1 MTDAKL
7 PNCDYKWPILYK
19 RTSSGDVQVWYGA
32 VENDSYT
39 TSSGKLNGKITTKR
53 PTVCLSKNVGKA
65 NEVSSEDQA
74 INELLAL
81 YTKKR
86 RQDFRDKLEDIDSDT
101 RFKPMLA
108 CKWADVGEDV
118 PDDERIFLQ
127 PKYDGFRCVAKES
140 GLETRDGLPIPTA
153 PHVLDALRDLFTRYP
168 GIVFDGELYNHE
180 LHDDFNTISSVLR
193 KKSPSTDDLI
203 RSSRYVQYHVYD
215 LPSEGS
221 KNYDER
227 LQLLQERVGEL
238 DPNAQEIIKLSQ
250 TVSGFSTDVPQF
262 LDKMLAEGF
271 EGAIVRLNR
280 PYQHKRSKYLLK
292 VKKFLD
298 DEFIIEDI
306 EAGVGNRTDA
316 AARVHLRTEEGQKF
330 KVGIIGN
337 LPYCQELLARK
348 EEFKG
353 QRGTVQFLRWTP
365 APRRVPYGG
374 KLRGVRWG

>member
-1 MTDAKL
+1 MSDARF
-7 PNCDYKWPILYK
+7 PILYK
-19 RTSSGDVQVWYGA
+19 RTSSGDVQMWYGA
-32 VENDSYT
+32 VEGSSYT
-39 TSSGKLNGKITTKR
+39 TSSGKLNGKITTKK
-53 PTVCLSKNVGKA
+53 PTTCVAKNVGRA
-65 NEVSSEDQA
+65 NEVTAEEQA
-74 INELLAL
+74 IAELTAL

-108 CKWADVGEDV
+108 AKWADESENI
-118 PDDERIFLQ
+118 PDDERIFIQ
-127 PKYDGFRCVAKES
+127 PKYDGFRCVAKET

-153 PHVLDALRDLFTRYP
+153 PHILDALRPLFEKYP
-168 GIVFDGELYNHE
+168 GTVFDGELYNHE

-221 KNYDER
+221 KNYSDR
-227 LQLLQERVGEL
+227 WQILQERVCEL
-238 DPNAQEIIKLSQ
+238 EPHAQEYIKLAQ
-250 TVSGFSTDVPQF
+250 TISAFSSDVPQQ
-262 LDKMLAEGF
+262 LEKMLAEGF
-271 EGAIVRLNR
+271 EGAIVRLDR
-280 PYQHKRSKYLLK
+280 PYQHKRSKHLLK

-306 EAGVGNRTDA
+306 EAGVGNRADA
-316 AARVHLRTEEGQKF
+316 AARVHLRTDEGQKF

-348 EEFKG
+348 DEFIG

-365 APRRVPYGG
+365 APRKVPYGG
-374 KLRGVRWG
+374 KFKEVRFG

>member
-1 MTDAKL
+1 MTDARF
-7 PNCDYKWPILYK
+7 PVLYK
-19 RTSSGDVQVWYGA
+19 RTSSGDVQMWYGA
-32 VENDSYT
+32 VEGNSYT
-39 TSSGKLNGKITTKR
+39 TSSGRLNGKITTKK
-53 PTVCLSKNVGKA
+53 PTVCVAKNVGRA
-65 NEVSSEDQA
+65 NEVSAEEQA
-74 INELLAL
+74 IAELTAL

-86 RQDFRDKLEDIDSDT
+86 RQDFREKLEDIDSDT

-108 CKWADVGEDV
+108 AKWADESENI

-127 PKYDGFRCVAKES
+127 PKYDGFRCVAKET

-153 PHVLDALRDLFTRYP
+153 PHVLDALRDLFARYP

-193 KKSPSTDDLI
+193 KKSPSVDDLI

-221 KNYDER
+221 KNYSDR
-227 LQLLQERVGEL
+227 WQLLQERVCEL
-238 DPNAQEIIKLSQ
+238 DPNAQEVIKLSQ
-250 TVSGFSTDVPQF
+250 TISGFSTDVPQF
-262 LDKMLAEGF
+262 LEKMLAEGF
-271 EGAIVRLNR
+271 EGAIVRLDR
-280 PYQHKRSKYLLK
+280 PYQHKRSKHLLK

-306 EAGVGNRTDA
+306 EAGVGNRADA
-316 AARVHLRTEEGQKF
+316 AARVHLRTDEGQKF

-348 EEFKG
+348 DEFIG

-365 APRRVPYGG
+365 APRKVPYGG
-374 KLRGVRWG
+374 KFKEVRFG